1 MANRPASDVVPGE
14 VTRLTNRA
22 AALAFAAA
30 IAIII
35 ALVSIPAAVRPGE
48 PARRIAAAVATVVAA
63 GVTVRAWRARAQL
76 GDARAREARERGAA
90 PVTGGRAR

>member
-1 MANRPASDVVPGE
+1 MANRPASDAVPGE

-30 IAIII
+30 FAIIL

-48 PARRIAAAVATVVAA
+48 PARRVAALVATALAA
-63 GVTVRAWRARAQL
+63 GVTTWAWRARVQL
-76 GDARAREARERGAA
+76 RHARGAA
-90 PVTGGRAR
+90 PASRGGAR